1 MFCASRCAPHSHHF
15 MALWIAQFHVVL
27 LLPVRTDDLP
37 WSMQTARHL
46 LKSCE
51 AAAAGKQIQGSAAY
65 LTDTQSEM
73 EQKCQVQSGTHW
85 RAADVLLA
93 ALRCDLKPCFD

>member
-1 MFCASRCAPHSHHF
+1 MWSSCC
-15 MALWIAQFHVVL
+15 
-27 LLPVRTDDLP
+27 PVRTDDLP

-73 EQKCQVQSGTHW
+73 EQKCRVQSGTDW

-93 ALRCDLKPCFD
+93 TLRCDWKPYFH